1 MISRNGYDVKIRYES
16 RLEFSKCELLE
27 EFNKFYPL
35 MNEMAAKLEKNKQ
48 LSQVGMNI
56 SLDEKD

>member
-1 MISRNGYDVKIRYES
+1 MKIRYES

-35 MNEMAAKLEKNKQ
+35 MNELAAKLEKNKQ